1 MVLIQIFGEVP
12 DSGSEKGRKVEE
24 GETYYKTM
32 HKTIDKAI
40 NKQLSIQERRRS
52 NKWTVV
58 LRPDNQ
64 DNTDAIA

>member
-52 NKWTVV
+52 NK
-58 LRPDNQ
+58 
-64 DNTDAIA
+64 